1 MNNENKDAPMEEVEQ
16 IEDNISETVQENVAS
31 DSVQEENK
39 KDPHADREAD
49 KYENPVPS
57 REFILELFE
66 KEQKP
71 LRLKQVAQHFHIED
85 DERFEAIS
93 RRLKAM
99 SRDGQL
105 VRNRRGAFG
114 LVQKMDLIKGKVL
127 GHPAGFGFLKPD
139 DGEGSDLF
147 LSDKEMHKVFHGD
160 IILASVIGTD
170 RKGRREGAVVEILEH
185 SNEKVLGRLHCEDG
199 FAWVQPNNNKIAQD
213 IFIPSDGTLDAEE
226 SQIVMVEII
235 HHPTQ
240 RSSAIGKIVE
250 VVGDYM
256 APGMEID
263 SAIHA
268 FGIPNE
274 WNEDLNE
281 ELNAIPNEV
290 TEEELEGRKDI
301 RNLPLVTIDGADSK
315 DFDDAVFAKPRKKG
329 GWRLVV
335 AIADV
340 SHYVKVAS
348 ALDKEAYERGNSV
361 YFPQKVVPMLP
372 EKLSNEMCSL
382 NPKVDRLCM
391 VCDMSIGANGKL
403 EKTKFYDAVM
413 HSHARMTYNEV
424 HDMISNQDSKYRES
438 YKGLVKNI
446 EDLNDLY
453 QTLKIAR
460 AERGALEFDTTETT
474 MVFDDER
481 KIKEIVPVFRNEA
494 HKVIEECMLMANV
507 ATARY
512 LKWHKLP
519 MLYRVHEK
527 PKPEKLANLRT
538 FLGDFGLTLEG
549 GEEPTA
555 LDYAVVSEKVKGEP
569 HAHMVQT
576 VMLRSMNQA
585 VYQPENKGHF
595 GLNYEHYAH
604 FTSPIRRYPDLLI
617 HRAIRFAWEKKAVEK
632 FSYSETD
639 MQSLGQHCSDTER
652 RADEA
657 TRDAVTFLKCEYLS
671 HHLGEEYEAVVT
683 AATNFGLFVEI
694 DPLYVEGLVHITE
707 LGEDYFHYDASRHC
721 LKGER
726 TGKTYQLG
734 DRIKVQVAQ
743 VNLDERKVDLRF
755 IASEDEPSDTAEEI
769 VVEESTVDDV
779 DGNTEEST
787 EKPKKKRSPRRKGRS
802 RKPRKKTVKED

>member
-1 MNNENKDAPMEEVEQ
+1 MNKENNSAPMNEVEQ
-16 IEDNISETVQENVAS
+16 VT
-31 DSVQEENK
+31 EELKIHQNAHQ
-39 KDPHADREAD
+39 DPHAGREAD

-66 KEQKP
+66 NEQKP
-71 LRLKQVAQHFHIED
+71 LRIKQIVSHFEIED

-99 SRDGQL
+99 VRDGQL
-105 VRNRRGAFG
+105 IRNRRGAFG
-114 LVQKMDLIKGKVL
+114 LIQKMDLIKGKVL

-139 DGEGSDLF
+139 DDEGSDLF
-147 LSDKEMHKVFHGD
+147 LSEKEMHKVFHD
-160 IILASVIGTD
+160 DVVIASVIGVD
-170 RKGRREGAVVEILEH
+170 RKGRREGMVVEVLEH
-185 SNEKVLGRLHCEDG
+185 TNEKVLGRVHLEDG
-199 FAWVQPNNNKIAQD
+199 LVWVQPNNNRIAQD
-213 IFIPSDGTLDAEE
+213 IFIPNDGVLDAEE
-226 SQIVMVEII
+226 SQVVMVEII
-235 HHPTQ
+235 HQPTK
-240 RSSAIGKIVE
+240 RSSAIGKIIE

-274 WNEDLNE
+274 WNDDLLS

-329 GWRLVV
+329 WRLVV

-340 SHYVKVAS
+340 SHYVKIAS
-348 ALDKEAYERGNSV
+348 ALDKQAYERGNSV
-361 YFPQKVVPMLP
+361 YFPQQVIPMLP

-391 VCDMSIGANGKL
+391 VCDMSIDENGKL

-424 HDMISNQDSKYRES
+424 HDMLTNAKSEYRQTYSE
-438 YKGLVKNI
+438 LVKNI

-453 QTLKIAR
+453 QALKKAR
-460 AERGALEFDTTETT
+460 EERGALEFETTETSI
-474 MVFDDER
+474 VFDESR
-481 KIKEIVPVFRNEA
+481 KIENIVPVHRNEA
-494 HKVIEECMLMANV
+494 HKLIEECMLMANV

-519 MLYRVHEK
+519 MLYRVHDK
-527 PKPEKLANLRT
+527 PSDEKLANLRT

-549 GEEPTA
+549 GDEPTA
-555 LDYAVVSEKVKGEP
+555 LDYAAVSAKVKGQP
-569 HAHMVQT
+569 HAHMVET

-595 GLNYEHYAH
+595 GLNYDYYAH

-617 HRAIRFAWEKKAVEK
+617 HRAIRFAWTKKTVEK
-632 FSYSETD
+632 FDYSEKD
-639 MQSLGQHCSDTER
+639 MKTFGEHCSGTER

-657 TRDAVTFLKCEYLS
+657 TRDAITFLKCEYLS
-671 HHLGEEYEAVVT
+671 HRLGEEYEAVVT
-683 AATNFGLFVEI
+683 AATNFGLFVEL

-726 TGKTYQLG
+726 TGKAYQLG

-743 VNLDERKVDLRF
+743 VNLDKRKVDLRF
-755 IASEDEPSDTAEEI
+755 IATDAEEETTSEMSEDVNEKESD
-769 VVEESTVDDV
+769 
-779 DGNTEEST
+779 ST
-787 EKPKKKRSPRRKGRS
+787 ESKPVKKKRKYRKKGRH
-802 RKPRKKTVKED
+802 KKTANKDS